1 MNPGSRRR
9 VVETMPELT
18 TSVDV
23 SLYPLHA
30 DYKAPILE
38 FIRALQA
45 TEGVTVL
52 TNPLSTQV
60 YGPFEHVWATLGR
73 LLPEAFGADFN
84 SVVVL
89 KVVSVDVTE

>member
-1 MNPGSRRR
+1 MSEP
-9 VVETMPELT
+9 T
-18 TSVDV
+18 TSVDI

-30 DYKAPILE
+30 DYKAPILR
-38 FIRALQA
+38 FIERLQA
-45 TEGVTVL
+45 TEGVTVM

-60 YGPFEHVWATLGR
+60 YGPFALVWETLGR
-73 LLPEAFGADFN
+73 LLPEVFGADFN

>member
-1 MNPGSRRR
+1 
-9 VVETMPELT
+9 MPT
-18 TSVDV
+18 PSTSVDV

-30 DYKAPILE
+30 DYKAPILA

-45 TEGVTVL
+45 TEGVTVM

-60 YGPFEHVWATLGR
+60 YGPFPLVWETLGR
-73 LLPEAFGADFN
+73 LLPEVFGADFN

-89 KVVSVDVTE
+89 KVVSVDVLE

>member
-1 MNPGSRRR
+1 MSQ
-9 VVETMPELT
+9 LT
-18 TSVDV
+18 TSVDI

-30 DYKAPILE
+30 DYKAPILALISE
-38 FIRALQA
+38 LQA
-45 TEGVTVL
+45 VGGVTVM

-60 YGPFEHVWATLGR
+60 YGPFELVWSTLGR
-73 LLPEAFGADFN
+73 LLPEVFGAEFN

>member
-1 MNPGSRRR
+1 
-9 VVETMPELT
+9 MPELT
-18 TSVDV
+18 TSVDI

-30 DYKAPILE
+30 EYKAPILR

-45 TEGVTVL
+45 VEGVTVL

-60 YGPFEHVWATLGR
+60 YGRFEEVWAVLGR
-73 LLPEAFGADFN
+73 LLPEVFGERFT

-89 KVVSVDVTE
+89 KVVSVDVTA